1 MIGKLGTSAADSE
14 INEKC
19 ATLSQKLDSLLQT
32 LQEETEG
39 MGMGESSETEPSS
52 PRDEDETEVGWPLL
66 FIASSSTSFH
76 SFKSINIDLST
87 AQRASF
93 LDWLWC

>member
-32 LQEETEG
+32 LQEETEV
-39 MGMGESSETEPSS
+39 MGESTETEPSS
-52 PRDEDETEVGWPLL
+52 PHLDEEEVSLCIL
-66 FIASSSTSFH
+66 I
-76 SFKSINIDLST
+76 
-87 AQRASF
+87 SF
-93 LDWLWC
+93 LEMVSAVYV